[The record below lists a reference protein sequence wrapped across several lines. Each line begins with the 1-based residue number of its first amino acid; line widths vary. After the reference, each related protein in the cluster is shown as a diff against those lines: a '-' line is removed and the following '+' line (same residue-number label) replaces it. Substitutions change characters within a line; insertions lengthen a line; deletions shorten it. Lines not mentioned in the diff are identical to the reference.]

1 MEAVLAKAGEMAAS
15 PDQIFSAFS
24 NADLRF
30 SPVTDAKGNQVP
42 LSHGT
47 FIGFLQSKD
56 RRVRKEAFEKYYAEY
71 EKHKNMLAATFGAN
85 LKQAAFFA
93 DLLWQRRWMAEIY
106 RSRFMTSCLRQFM
119 QKCRPCI
126 VTWHCARSFLG

>member
-1 MEAVLAKAGEMAAS
+1 MEAVLAKAGEMASS

-30 SPVTDAKGNQVP
+30 QPVTDEEENQVP

-47 FIGFLQSKD
+47 FVGFLQSKD

-71 EKHKNMLAATFGAN
+71 ENTKTCSP
-85 LKQAAFFA
+85 
-93 DLLWQRRWMAEIY
+93 QRSVPI
-106 RSRFMTSCLRQFM
+106 
-119 QKCRPCI
+119 
-126 VTWHCARSFLG
+126 